1 MIRGGIPTSIVR
13 LANTASTT
21 SSLTGQ
27 TGRKVER
34 VPPPTLSAGRAS
46 ETEAQAGFSLLE
58 IVCVVAIIA
67 LLAAVILP
75 ALPRGTSYA
84 RLEAYAIET
93 ATLLKQD
100 RYAAMRRGT
109 RIGTEI
115 SAAARTVRSG
125 VTGRAVQLPNDIA
138 VQALL
143 ARRCDQRA
151 AGRTID
157 FFPSGRSCGGTIELT
172 RLGKGFQVR
181 VNWLTGGIE
190 LVPIQL

>member
-1 MIRGGIPTSIVR
+1 M
-13 LANTASTT
+13 
-21 SSLTGQ
+21 
-27 TGRKVER
+27 ER
-34 VPPPTLSAGRAS
+34 VPPPTSSAGRTSSGANG
-46 ETEAQAGFSLLE
+46 QAGFTLLE

-100 RYAAMRRGT
+100 RYAAMRRRT
-109 RIGTEI
+109 RVATEI
-115 SAAARTVRSG
+115 SAAGRTFRSG
-125 VTGRAVQLPNDIA
+125 ATGRAVRLPNDVA
-138 VQALL
+138 VEALL
-143 ARRCDQRA
+143 AKRCDDRA

>member
-1 MIRGGIPTSIVR
+1 MIPKS
-13 LANTASTT
+13 AN
-21 SSLTGQ
+21 
-27 TGRKVER
+27 
-34 VPPPTLSAGRAS
+34 LSAKFATERAAMPC
-46 ETEAQAGFSLLE
+46 ELRVRGTGGQAGFTLLE
-58 IVCVVAIIA
+58 IVCVLAIIA

-100 RYAAMRRGT
+100 RYAAMRR
-109 RIGTEI
+109 RSRVATEI
-115 SAAARTVRSG
+115 SAPARTFRSG
-125 VTGRAVQLPNDIA
+125 ATGRAVRLPDDVA
-138 VQALL
+138 VEALL
-143 ARRCDQRA
+143 AKRCDDRA

-190 LVPIQL
+190 LVPVQL